1 MDGAFFVSRT
11 ELLAWL
17 NSSFQLSLDKVEQ
30 CANGAV
36 YCQIIDACHPGAVSM
51 KRVNWMA
58 RDEHQCI
65 PNYKV
70 LQQAFSKVGIQRH
83 IEVDKLV
90 RGKYQ
95 DNLEMLQWIKN
106 YFERT
111 FQGASYNAAAR
122 RFTDNVPDW
131 ARPSEG
137 SSVAPLR
144 RPLPVS
150 SGSVNALASK
160 APKHGRPVGGDG
172 YQRNQAPNV
181 ALLQDAFHTSR
192 KELSRPAA
200 RRVDFHMGATPS
212 GMLDSGRSSAGYKE
226 AAGDVT
232 SLTLSTRTIL
242 EPSGKHEGTVFC
254 FHGLGD
260 DSRYWGPFFE
270 AMRSVGLALAG
281 LRVVGV
287 DAPRRLV
294 WGERMNAWFEYL
306 TDRSGAL
313 EEDEINEAQLLE
325 TRRAIQALLQ
335 REVKALSEVWND
347 ESPRVLLM
355 GSSQGGSVACDAAL
369 TSPQKVAGIV
379 MLRSLVLGSTA
390 VQQVQKQ
397 VPLLAIS
404 GDVDD
409 TFALALVKRSL
420 GSIKQEV
427 EHAVIKGLTH
437 AASYNAEEI
446 LEVASF
452 LSRLFGVDFENAD
465 ALGQLRNFVAK
476 QDAALKSWED
486 LSESEQMLA
495 ARLGIQT
502 AAAWDEGTGKIWEA
516 SWEQLSFL
524 QRQAAQGLGFTQE
537 SWNAK
542 DSRIPQ
548 DPACD
553 KSWVDLTEEERALA
567 LKLGVKSRNAWDN
580 GTAPVWAKAWRK
592 LSHAERKAAEQ
603 LGFDETSWNG
613 T

>member
-36 YCQIIDACHPGAVSM
+36 WCQIIDACHPGAVSM

-111 FQGASYNAAAR
+111 FQGTTYNAAAR

-137 SSVAPLR
+137 SSQPLR
-144 RPLPVS
+144 RPLPAS
-150 SGSVNALASK
+150 SANTLASK

-172 YQRNQAPNV
+172 YQRSQAPNV
-181 ALLQDAFHTSR
+181 ALLQTSI

-200 RRVDFHMGATPS
+200 TRVRFQMGANPS
-212 GMLDSGRSSAGYKE
+212 GMLGSKRSSAGYE
-226 AAGDVT
+226 EAGDVT
-232 SLTLSTRTIL
+232 LTLSTRTIL
-242 EPSGKHEGTVFC
+242 EPSGKHQGTVFC

-260 DSRYWGPFFE
+260 DSRYWEPFFE

-325 TRRAIQALLQ
+325 TRRAIQALVQ
-335 REVKALSEVWND
+335 QEVNALSEVWND
-347 ESPRVLLM
+347 DSPRVLLM

-369 TSPQKVAGIV
+369 TSPQRVAGIV

-390 VQQVQKQ
+390 TQQVQKQ
-397 VPLLAIS
+397 VPLVATS
-404 GDVDD
+404 GDIDD
-409 TFALALVKRSL
+409 TFALPLVKRNL
-420 GSIKQEV
+420 DSIKQEV
-427 EHAVIKGLTH
+427 EHVVIKGLTH
-437 AASYNAEEI
+437 AASYDAEEI
-446 LEVASF
+446 LAVARF
-452 LSRLFGVDFENAD
+452 LSRQFGLDLEIAD
-465 ALGQLRNFVAK
+465 ALGHLRSFVAK
-476 QDAALKSWED
+476 QDAALKSWGD
-486 LSESEQMLA
+486 LSESELMLA

-502 AAAWDEGTGKIWEA
+502 AAAWDEGTGKIWEVN
-516 SWEQLSFL
+516 WEQLSFL
-524 QRQAAQGLGFTQE
+524 QRQAAQGLGFTPE

-542 DSRIPQ
+542 DSRISQ
-548 DPACD
+548 DPACE
-553 KSWVDLTEEERALA
+553 KSWAELTEEERAWA

-603 LGFDETSWNG
+603 LGFNETSWNG